1 MTATPPINPV
11 LADVAARID
20 ARSAS
25 LRASYLEGLA
35 RMRRDMPQ
43 RRSLSCSNM
52 AHVVAACGSAEKG
65 AITGGAAPNLG
76 IVTAYNDMLSA
87 HQPLETFPRLIKQAA
102 AAMGA
107 TAQVAGGVPAMCDG
121 VTQGQPGMELSLFSR
136 DVIAMAT
143 AVSLSHNVF
152 DAALLL
158 GVCDKIIPGLV
169 IGAFAFGHV
178 PSIFVPAGPMP
189 SGLPNDEKARIRQLY
204 AAGQADRAALLD
216 AEMKSY
222 HAPGTCT
229 FYGTANSNQMLM
241 EVMGLHVPATAFA
254 PPGTELR
261 DALTVEAV
269 RLALAR
275 ARDLAAGEGG
285 GLGEMVDA
293 RTFVN
298 GIAGLHATGGSTN
311 HLIHLVAMARS
322 AGFLVTWEDFADVA
336 TVTPLIAR
344 IYPNGPADVNQ
355 FHAAGGLGFV
365 IRELIDAGLLFADI
379 RTVAGGGLEAYA
391 AEAIHMSDRLAWRAP
406 PPASLDP
413 AIIRPVSDPF
423 QPTGGLAL
431 VQGNLGR
438 AIVKTSALAPERTSI
453 TAPARIFSS
462 QEAFQRAFKAGE
474 FTSDVVVVLVEQGP
488 RANGMPELHGL
499 MPPLA
504 VLQSRGLKVAL
515 LTDGRLSG
523 ASGKI
528 LSALHVTPEAVAGG
542 PIARLRDG
550 DMITLDAEAGEMQ
563 VHLDAAALM
572 ARESLLSGSNCHE
585 SGMGRELFAHLRRNV
600 RQADEGAD
608 ALWA

>member
-1 MTATPPINPV
+1 MMQNTINPV
-11 LADVAARID
+11 VVEVAARID
-20 ARSAS
+20 ARSAA
-25 LRASYLEGLA
+25 LRRGYLEGLA

-65 AITGGAAPNLG
+65 KIAGGGAPNIG

-87 HQPLETFPRLIKQAA
+87 HQPLESYPAVLKAA
-102 AAMGA
+102 AAALGA

-169 IGAFAFGHV
+169 IGAFAFGHL
-178 PSIFVPAGPMP
+178 PSVFVPAGPMP
-189 SGLPNDEKARIRQLY
+189 SGLPNDEKARVRQLY
-204 AAGQADRAALLD
+204 AAGEADRAALLE
-216 AEMKSY
+216 AEMRSY

-241 EVMGLHVPATAFA
+241 EIMGLHVPATAFA
-254 PPGTELR
+254 PPGTALR
-261 DALTVEAV
+261 DALTRQAA

-275 ARDLAAGEGG
+275 AADVADARPA
-285 GLGEMVDA
+285 GLGEMIDA

-298 GIAGLHATGGSTN
+298 GIVGLHATGGSTN
-311 HLIHLVAMARS
+311 HLIHLVAMARA
-322 AGFLVTWEDFADVA
+322 AGFIITWEDFAAVA
-336 TVTPLIAR
+336 AVTPLVAR
-344 IYPNGPADVNQ
+344 IYPNGSADVNQ

-365 IRELIDAGLLFADI
+365 IRELIDAGLLFEAI
-379 RTVAGGGLEAYA
+379 GTVNGTGLSAYA
-391 AEAIHMSDRLAWRAP
+391 SEAVMQGDQLMWRAP
-406 PPASLDP
+406 PASSLDT
-413 AIIRPVSDPF
+413 AILRPVREPF

-431 VQGNLGR
+431 LTGNLGR
-438 AIVKTSALAPERTSI
+438 AIVKTSAVAPEYRRI
-453 TAPARIFSS
+453 TAPARVFHD
-462 QEAFQRAFKAGE
+462 QADVQRAFKAGS
-474 FTSDVVVVLVEQGP
+474 FTSDVVIVLTEQGP
-488 RANGMPELHGL
+488 KANGMPELHGI

-528 LSALHVTPEAVAGG
+528 LSALHVTPEALAGG
-542 PIARLRDG
+542 PISRLRDG
-550 DMITLDAEAGEMQ
+550 DLVTIDAEKGMMEAH
-563 VHLDAAALM
+563 VPLADLM
-572 ARESLLSGSNCHE
+572 AREPVASGSD
-585 SGMGRELFAHLRRNV
+585 SGASGLGRELFAQFRNAV
-600 RQADEGAD
+600 RPADEGAD